1 MTCSMMTIGTS
12 DMKVPSSTVRNDFT
26 DLMNRVVQSGEVI
39 EVQKYGTTQLV
50 MISKER
56 YERLT
61 RDLMRDD

>member
-1 MTCSMMTIGTS
+1 
-12 DMKVPSSTVRNDFT
+12 MKVPSSTVRNDFT

-61 RDLMRDD
+61 TDLMRDD